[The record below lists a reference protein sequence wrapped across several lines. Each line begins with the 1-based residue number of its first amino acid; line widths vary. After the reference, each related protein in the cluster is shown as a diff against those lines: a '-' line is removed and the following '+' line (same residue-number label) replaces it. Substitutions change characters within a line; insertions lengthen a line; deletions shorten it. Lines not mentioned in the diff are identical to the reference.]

1 MFCARNA
8 QCWIWNSALSI
19 HLRIKYGL
27 PFQPIFFQPL
37 ILLCPLIYSL
47 MFSFSILLIPI
58 PRYSSRSIARKI
70 KEVKKLPV
78 KFFLLSHQ
86 GTRWPWGMFVQRFR
100 ANASCVLQGKIQD
113 GLFHFLTKQEAF
125 IWNEWN
131 NSTAHVVK
139 CATNKE
145 QRKYGLTER
154 RFTKIFRFFH
164 ALEKS
169 RKLRDKFGK
178 WS

>member
-1 MFCARNA
+1 MGYPFNLFYLSCCASSTTLWCFRFDST
-8 QCWIWNSALSI
+8 NSNSS
-19 HLRIKYGL
+19 
-27 PFQPIFFQPL
+27 IFFAKH
-37 ILLCPLIYSL
+37 CP
-47 MFSFSILLIPI
+47 
-58 PRYSSRSIARKI
+58 K
-70 KEVKKLPV
+70 KTEVKKLPV

-100 ANASCVLQGKIQD
+100 ANASCVFQGKIQG

-164 ALEKS
+164 AQERS

>member
-1 MFCARNA
+1 MGYPFNLFYLSCCASSTTLWCFRFDST
-8 QCWIWNSALSI
+8 NSNSS
-19 HLRIKYGL
+19 
-27 PFQPIFFQPL
+27 IFFAKH
-37 ILLCPLIYSL
+37 CS
-47 MFSFSILLIPI
+47 
-58 PRYSSRSIARKI
+58 KI
-70 KEVKKLPV
+70 TEVKKLPV

-100 ANASCVLQGKIQD
+100 ANASCVLQGKIQG

-164 ALEKS
+164 AQERS

>member
-1 MFCARNA
+1 MGYPFNLFYLSCCASSTTLWCFRFDST
-8 QCWIWNSALSI
+8 NSNSS
-19 HLRIKYGL
+19 
-27 PFQPIFFQPL
+27 IFFAKHYP
-37 ILLCPLIYSL
+37 
-47 MFSFSILLIPI
+47 
-58 PRYSSRSIARKI
+58 KI
-70 KEVKKLPV
+70 TEVKKLPV

-100 ANASCVLQGKIQD
+100 ANASCVLQGKIQG

-164 ALEKS
+164 AQERS